1 MTKKEKWIYD
11 YIKDV
16 DLNNIEELC
25 LYNIYIEDISGLT
38 DMDSLKS
45 ITISEGF
52 ISDETIK
59 ALEENGIDVIIDTI
73 EENS

>member
-1 MTKKEKWIYD
+1 
-11 YIKDV
+11 
-16 DLNNIEELC
+16 
-25 LYNIYIEDISGLT
+25 
-38 DMDSLKS
+38 MDSLKS